1 MSALATDRL
10 LVLIIAVVWFL
21 LWTAVRV
28 AHRRPQ
34 RPLERRRSHRITVR
48 GVAPHLRSWA
58 DLTPEERMQ
67 DYRLHEHDYE

>member
-1 MSALATDRL
+1 MDRL
-10 LVLIIAVVWFL
+10 LVLIIAVVWS
-21 LWTAVRV
+21 AVRV